1 MSEKNSIEILK
12 KLVSFDTTSFKSNL
26 DLIKFIENYLN
37 DLNVK
42 SELIYDETKNKANL
56 FTTIGPNLQGGIVLS
71 GHTDVVP
78 ITKQNWTSDPFI
90 LTERDDKLFGRGS
103 SDMKGFI
110 AIVLSRVSAMVEKK
124 LKKPIHLA
132 FSYDEEIGCV
142 GVHSLLDLIKKK
154 SINPEFCIVGEP
166 TSMEMVIGHKG
177 KHAYDVK
184 VDGLSCHSG
193 QAPNGVNAIN
203 YASKLINYI
212 EEINKEK
219 SIKGPFDNDYE
230 IPYSTLHT
238 GLIKGGT
245 ILNIVPKLCQFEFEI
260 RHLAEDD
267 PLEIIQRIKQYTEE
281 LLIKEMHNISSTTN
295 IEINEKI
302 NYPGLNISE
311 SISPVKKVKE
321 LLGSSSHKK
330 VIYGTEGSV
339 FINRAGYKLYDINGK
354 LVKNVNSNDY
364 ESGPKLNGAGDMTT
378 KHFNNF
384 LESIKNGTSLNSP
397 IDDAVI
403 SQSLVHYAN
412 ISYRSDS
419 SLKIDDKTGRIKDTN
434 AMKFWSRNYEPGWE
448 IKMK

>member
-1 MSEKNSIEILK
+1 MNEKNSIEILK

-37 DLNVK
+37 DLNIK

-90 LTERDDKLFGRGS
+90 LTERDNKLFGRGS

-311 SISPVKKVKE
+311 SISPVKQVKE
-321 LLGSSSHKK
+321 LLGKSSHKK
-330 VIYGTEGSV
+330 VVFGTEGGLFKRELNLPTIICGPGSIDQAHKPDE
-339 FINRAGYKLYDINGK
+339 FISIQQIEKGGTFIDKLIN
-354 LVKNVNSNDY
+354 NCS
-364 ESGPKLNGAGDMTT
+364 
-378 KHFNNF
+378 
-384 LESIKNGTSLNSP
+384 
-397 IDDAVI
+397 
-403 SQSLVHYAN
+403 
-412 ISYRSDS
+412 
-419 SLKIDDKTGRIKDTN
+419 
-434 AMKFWSRNYEPGWE
+434 
-448 IKMK
+448 

>member
-37 DLNVK
+37 DLNIK

-311 SISPVKKVKE
+311 SISPVKQIKE
-321 LLGSSSHKK
+321 LLGKSSHKK
-330 VIYGTEGSV
+330 VVFGTEGGLFKRELNLPTIICGPGSIDQAHKPDE
-339 FINRAGYKLYDINGK
+339 FISIQQIEKGGTFIDKLIN
-354 LVKNVNSNDY
+354 SC
-364 ESGPKLNGAGDMTT
+364 
-378 KHFNNF
+378 
-384 LESIKNGTSLNSP
+384 I
-397 IDDAVI
+397 
-403 SQSLVHYAN
+403 
-412 ISYRSDS
+412 
-419 SLKIDDKTGRIKDTN
+419 
-434 AMKFWSRNYEPGWE
+434 
-448 IKMK
+448 

>member
-37 DLNVK
+37 DLNIK

-56 FTTIGPNLQGGIVLS
+56 FATIGPNLQGGIVLS

-193 QAPNGVNAIN
+193 QAPYGVNAIN

-219 SIKGPFDNDYE
+219 SIKGPFDNEYE

-245 ILNIVPKLCQFEFEI
+245 ILNIVPNLCQFEFEI

-311 SISPVKKVKE
+311 SISPVKQVKE
-321 LLGSSSHKK
+321 LLGKSSHKK
-330 VIYGTEGSV
+330 VVFGTEGGLFKRELNLPTIICGPGSIDQAHKPDE
-339 FINRAGYKLYDINGK
+339 FISIQQIEKGGTFIDKLIN
-354 LVKNVNSNDY
+354 NCS
-364 ESGPKLNGAGDMTT
+364 
-378 KHFNNF
+378 
-384 LESIKNGTSLNSP
+384 
-397 IDDAVI
+397 
-403 SQSLVHYAN
+403 
-412 ISYRSDS
+412 
-419 SLKIDDKTGRIKDTN
+419 
-434 AMKFWSRNYEPGWE
+434 
-448 IKMK
+448 

>member
-37 DLNVK
+37 DLNIK

-267 PLEIIQRIKQYTEE
+267 PLQIIQKIRQYTEE

-311 SISPVKKVKE
+311 SISPVKQVKE

-330 VIYGTEGSV
+330 VIYGTEGGLFKRELNLPTIICGPGSIDQAHKPDE
-339 FINRAGYKLYDINGK
+339 FISIQQIEKGGTFIDKLIN
-354 LVKNVNSNDY
+354 SC
-364 ESGPKLNGAGDMTT
+364 
-378 KHFNNF
+378 
-384 LESIKNGTSLNSP
+384 I
-397 IDDAVI
+397 
-403 SQSLVHYAN
+403 
-412 ISYRSDS
+412 
-419 SLKIDDKTGRIKDTN
+419 
-434 AMKFWSRNYEPGWE
+434 
-448 IKMK
+448 

>member
-37 DLNVK
+37 DLNIK

-245 ILNIVPKLCQFEFEI
+245 ILNIVPKFCQFEFEI

-311 SISPVKKVKE
+311 SISPVKQVKE
-321 LLGSSSHKK
+321 LLGKSSHKK
-330 VIYGTEGSV
+330 VVFGTEGGLFKRELNLPTIICGPGSIDQAHKPDE
-339 FINRAGYKLYDINGK
+339 FISIQQIEKGGTFIDKLIN
-354 LVKNVNSNDY
+354 NCS
-364 ESGPKLNGAGDMTT
+364 
-378 KHFNNF
+378 
-384 LESIKNGTSLNSP
+384 
-397 IDDAVI
+397 
-403 SQSLVHYAN
+403 
-412 ISYRSDS
+412 
-419 SLKIDDKTGRIKDTN
+419 
-434 AMKFWSRNYEPGWE
+434 
-448 IKMK
+448 

>member
-1 MSEKNSIEILK
+1 MVCRVIYKKMSEKNSIEILK

-37 DLNVK
+37 DLNIK
-42 SELIYDETKNKANL
+42 SELVYDETKNKANL

-311 SISPVKKVKE
+311 SISIVKQVKE
-321 LLGSSSHKK
+321 LLGKSSHKK
-330 VIYGTEGSV
+330 VVFGTEGGLFKRELNLPTIICGPGSIDQAHKPDE
-339 FINRAGYKLYDINGK
+339 FISIQQIEKGGTFIDKLIN
-354 LVKNVNSNDY
+354 NCS
-364 ESGPKLNGAGDMTT
+364 
-378 KHFNNF
+378 
-384 LESIKNGTSLNSP
+384 
-397 IDDAVI
+397 
-403 SQSLVHYAN
+403 
-412 ISYRSDS
+412 
-419 SLKIDDKTGRIKDTN
+419 
-434 AMKFWSRNYEPGWE
+434 
-448 IKMK
+448 

>member
-37 DLNVK
+37 DLNIK

-90 LTERDDKLFGRGS
+90 LTERDNKLFGRGS

-110 AIVLSRVSAMVEKK
+110 AIVLSRVSTMVGKK

-193 QAPNGVNAIN
+193 QAPYGVNAIN

-219 SIKGPFDNDYE
+219 SIKGPFDNEYE

-245 ILNIVPKLCQFEFEI
+245 ILNIVPNLCQFEFEI

-267 PLEIIQRIKQYTEE
+267 PFEIIQRIKQYTEE
-281 LLIKEMHNISSTTN
+281 LLIKEMHNISPKTN

-311 SISPVKKVKE
+311 SISPVKQVKE
-321 LLGSSSHKK
+321 LLGNSSHKK
-330 VIYGTEGSV
+330 VIFGTEGGLFKRELNLPTIICGPGSIDQAHKPDE
-339 FINRAGYKLYDINGK
+339 FISIQQIEKGGTFIDRLIN
-354 LVKNVNSNDY
+354 NCS
-364 ESGPKLNGAGDMTT
+364 
-378 KHFNNF
+378 
-384 LESIKNGTSLNSP
+384 
-397 IDDAVI
+397 
-403 SQSLVHYAN
+403 
-412 ISYRSDS
+412 
-419 SLKIDDKTGRIKDTN
+419 
-434 AMKFWSRNYEPGWE
+434 
-448 IKMK
+448 

>member
-37 DLNVK
+37 DLNIK

-193 QAPNGVNAIN
+193 QAPYGVNAIN

-311 SISPVKKVKE
+311 SISPVKQVKE
-321 LLGSSSHKK
+321 LLGKSSHKK
-330 VIYGTEGSV
+330 VVFGTEGGLFKRELNLPTIICGPGSIDQAHKPDE
-339 FINRAGYKLYDINGK
+339 FISIQQIEKGGTFIDKLIN
-354 LVKNVNSNDY
+354 NCS
-364 ESGPKLNGAGDMTT
+364 
-378 KHFNNF
+378 
-384 LESIKNGTSLNSP
+384 
-397 IDDAVI
+397 
-403 SQSLVHYAN
+403 
-412 ISYRSDS
+412 
-419 SLKIDDKTGRIKDTN
+419 
-434 AMKFWSRNYEPGWE
+434 
-448 IKMK
+448 

>member
-37 DLNVK
+37 DLNIK

-110 AIVLSRVSAMVEKK
+110 AIVLSRVSAMIEKK

-184 VDGLSCHSG
+184 VDGLS
-193 QAPNGVNAIN
+193 
-203 YASKLINYI
+203 
-212 EEINKEK
+212 
-219 SIKGPFDNDYE
+219 
-230 IPYSTLHT
+230 
-238 GLIKGGT
+238 
-245 ILNIVPKLCQFEFEI
+245 
-260 RHLAEDD
+260 
-267 PLEIIQRIKQYTEE
+267 
-281 LLIKEMHNISSTTN
+281 
-295 IEINEKI
+295 
-302 NYPGLNISE
+302 
-311 SISPVKKVKE
+311 
-321 LLGSSSHKK
+321 
-330 VIYGTEGSV
+330 
-339 FINRAGYKLYDINGK
+339 
-354 LVKNVNSNDY
+354 
-364 ESGPKLNGAGDMTT
+364 
-378 KHFNNF
+378 
-384 LESIKNGTSLNSP
+384 
-397 IDDAVI
+397 
-403 SQSLVHYAN
+403 
-412 ISYRSDS
+412 
-419 SLKIDDKTGRIKDTN
+419 
-434 AMKFWSRNYEPGWE
+434 
-448 IKMK
+448 

>member
-37 DLNVK
+37 DLNIK

-110 AIVLSRVSAMVEKK
+110 AIVLSRVSDMVEKK

-311 SISPVKKVKE
+311 SISPVKQVKE
-321 LLGSSSHKK
+321 LLGKSSHKK
-330 VIYGTEGSV
+330 VVFGTEGGLFKRELNLPTIICGPGSIDQAHKPDE
-339 FINRAGYKLYDINGK
+339 FISIQQIEKGGTFIDKLIN
-354 LVKNVNSNDY
+354 NCS
-364 ESGPKLNGAGDMTT
+364 
-378 KHFNNF
+378 
-384 LESIKNGTSLNSP
+384 
-397 IDDAVI
+397 
-403 SQSLVHYAN
+403 
-412 ISYRSDS
+412 
-419 SLKIDDKTGRIKDTN
+419 
-434 AMKFWSRNYEPGWE
+434 
-448 IKMK
+448 

>member
-1 MSEKNSIEILK
+1 MVCQVIYKKMSEKNSIEILK

-37 DLNVK
+37 DLNIK

-90 LTERDDKLFGRGS
+90 LTERDNKLFGRGS

-238 GLIKGGT
+238 GLIMGGT

-281 LLIKEMHNISSTTN
+281 LLIKEMHNISSKTN

-311 SISPVKKVKE
+311 SISPVKQVKK
-321 LLGSSSHKK
+321 LLGNSSHKK
-330 VIYGTEGSV
+330 VIFGTEGGLFKRELNLPTIICGPGSIDQAHKPDE
-339 FINRAGYKLYDINGK
+339 FISIQQIEKGGTFIDKLIN
-354 LVKNVNSNDY
+354 NCS
-364 ESGPKLNGAGDMTT
+364 
-378 KHFNNF
+378 
-384 LESIKNGTSLNSP
+384 
-397 IDDAVI
+397 
-403 SQSLVHYAN
+403 
-412 ISYRSDS
+412 
-419 SLKIDDKTGRIKDTN
+419 
-434 AMKFWSRNYEPGWE
+434 
-448 IKMK
+448 

>member
-37 DLNVK
+37 DLNIK

-219 SIKGPFDNDYE
+219 SIKGPFDNEYE

-245 ILNIVPKLCQFEFEI
+245 ILNIVPNLCQFEFEI

-311 SISPVKKVKE
+311 SIPPVKQVKE
-321 LLGSSSHKK
+321 LLGKSSHKK
-330 VIYGTEGSV
+330 VVFGTEGGLFKRELNLPTIICGPGSIDQAHKPDE
-339 FINRAGYKLYDINGK
+339 FISIQQIEKGGTFIDKLIN
-354 LVKNVNSNDY
+354 NCS
-364 ESGPKLNGAGDMTT
+364 
-378 KHFNNF
+378 
-384 LESIKNGTSLNSP
+384 
-397 IDDAVI
+397 
-403 SQSLVHYAN
+403 
-412 ISYRSDS
+412 
-419 SLKIDDKTGRIKDTN
+419 
-434 AMKFWSRNYEPGWE
+434 
-448 IKMK
+448 

>member
-37 DLNVK
+37 DLNIK
-42 SELIYDETKNKANL
+42 SELIYDKTKNKANL

-90 LTERDDKLFGRGS
+90 LTERDNKLFGRGS

-110 AIVLSRVSAMVEKK
+110 AIVLSRVSTMVEKK

-193 QAPNGVNAIN
+193 QAPYGVNAIN

-212 EEINKEK
+212 EESLNGLRGIVTDTITGQPISARVEIFGHDYDSSHVYSNLPVGNYHRYLSPGNYLVNFSAQGYESK
-219 SIKGPFDNDYE
+219 SINVDIYSATPTVLNVQLGESNWVGISDLNREKKLIKKVDLLGREGSENSLQIKIYDDG
-230 IPYSTLHT
+230 STLKT
-238 GLIKGGT
+238 
-245 ILNIVPKLCQFEFEI
+245 
-260 RHLAEDD
+260 
-267 PLEIIQRIKQYTEE
+267 
-281 LLIKEMHNISSTTN
+281 
-295 IEINEKI
+295 
-302 NYPGLNISE
+302 
-311 SISPVKKVKE
+311 
-321 LLGSSSHKK
+321 
-330 VIYGTEGSV
+330 
-339 FINRAGYKLYDINGK
+339 
-354 LVKNVNSNDY
+354 
-364 ESGPKLNGAGDMTT
+364 
-378 KHFNNF
+378 FNN
-384 LESIKNGTSLNSP
+384 KN
-397 IDDAVI
+397 
-403 SQSLVHYAN
+403 
-412 ISYRSDS
+412 
-419 SLKIDDKTGRIKDTN
+419 K
-434 AMKFWSRNYEPGWE
+434 
-448 IKMK
+448 

>member
-37 DLNVK
+37 DLNIK

-267 PLEIIQRIKQYTEE
+267 PLEIIQRIKKYTEE
-281 LLIKEMHNISSTTN
+281 LLIKEMHNISLTTN

-302 NYPGLNISE
+302 NYPGLNISK
-311 SISPVKKVKE
+311 SISPVKQVKE
-321 LLGSSSHKK
+321 LLGKSSHKK
-330 VIYGTEGSV
+330 VVFGTEGGLFKRELNLPTIICGPGSIDQAHKPDE
-339 FINRAGYKLYDINGK
+339 FI
-354 LVKNVNSNDY
+354 
-364 ESGPKLNGAGDMTT
+364 
-378 KHFNNF
+378 
-384 LESIKNGTSLNSP
+384 SIKQIEKGGAF
-397 IDDAVI
+397 IDKLI
-403 SQSLVHYAN
+403 NNCS
-412 ISYRSDS
+412 
-419 SLKIDDKTGRIKDTN
+419 
-434 AMKFWSRNYEPGWE
+434 
-448 IKMK
+448 

>member
-37 DLNVK
+37 DLNIK

-90 LTERDDKLFGRGS
+90 LTERDNKLFGRGS

-154 SINPEFCIVGEP
+154 SINPEFCIIGEP

-193 QAPNGVNAIN
+193 QAPYGVNAIN

-219 SIKGPFDNDYE
+219 SIKGPFDNEYE

-245 ILNIVPKLCQFEFEI
+245 ILNIVPNLCQFEFEI

-281 LLIKEMHNISSTTN
+281 LLIKEMHNISPKTN

-321 LLGSSSHKK
+321 LLGNSSHKK
-330 VIYGTEGSV
+330 VIFGTEGGLFKRELNLPTIICGPGSIDQAHKPDE
-339 FINRAGYKLYDINGK
+339 FI
-354 LVKNVNSNDY
+354 
-364 ESGPKLNGAGDMTT
+364 
-378 KHFNNF
+378 
-384 LESIKNGTSLNSP
+384 SIKQIEKGGTF
-397 IDDAVI
+397 IDKLI
-403 SQSLVHYAN
+403 NNCS
-412 ISYRSDS
+412 
-419 SLKIDDKTGRIKDTN
+419 
-434 AMKFWSRNYEPGWE
+434 
-448 IKMK
+448 

>member
-37 DLNVK
+37 DLNIK

-311 SISPVKKVKE
+311 SIPPVKQIKE
-321 LLGSSSHKK
+321 LLGKSSHKK
-330 VIYGTEGSV
+330 VVFGTEGGLFKRELNLPTIICGPGSIDQAHKPDE
-339 FINRAGYKLYDINGK
+339 FISIQQIEKGGTFIDKLIN
-354 LVKNVNSNDY
+354 NCS
-364 ESGPKLNGAGDMTT
+364 
-378 KHFNNF
+378 
-384 LESIKNGTSLNSP
+384 
-397 IDDAVI
+397 
-403 SQSLVHYAN
+403 
-412 ISYRSDS
+412 
-419 SLKIDDKTGRIKDTN
+419 
-434 AMKFWSRNYEPGWE
+434 
-448 IKMK
+448 

>member
-1 MSEKNSIEILK
+1 MVCRVIYKKMSEKNSIEILK

-37 DLNVK
+37 DLNIK

-193 QAPNGVNAIN
+193 QAPYGVNAIN

-219 SIKGPFDNDYE
+219 SIKGPFDNEYE

-245 ILNIVPKLCQFEFEI
+245 ILNIVPNLCQFEFEI

-281 LLIKEMHNISSTTN
+281 LLIKEMHNISSETN

-311 SISPVKKVKE
+311 SISPVKQVKE
-321 LLGSSSHKK
+321 LLGNSSHKK
-330 VIYGTEGSV
+330 VIFGTEGGLFKRELNLPTIICGPGSIDQAHKPDE
-339 FINRAGYKLYDINGK
+339 FISIQQIEKGGTFIDKLIN
-354 LVKNVNSNDY
+354 NCS
-364 ESGPKLNGAGDMTT
+364 
-378 KHFNNF
+378 
-384 LESIKNGTSLNSP
+384 
-397 IDDAVI
+397 
-403 SQSLVHYAN
+403 
-412 ISYRSDS
+412 
-419 SLKIDDKTGRIKDTN
+419 
-434 AMKFWSRNYEPGWE
+434 
-448 IKMK
+448 

>member
-1 MSEKNSIEILK
+1 MVCQVIYKKMSEKNSIEILK

-37 DLNVK
+37 DLNIK

-90 LTERDDKLFGRGS
+90 LTERDNKLFGRGS

-238 GLIKGGT
+238 GLIMGGT

-281 LLIKEMHNISSTTN
+281 LLIKEMHNISSKTN

-302 NYPGLNISE
+302 NYPGLNISQ
-311 SISPVKKVKE
+311 SISPVKQVKE
-321 LLGSSSHKK
+321 LLGHSSHKK
-330 VIYGTEGSV
+330 VVFGTEGGLFKRELNLPTIICGPGSIDQAHKPDE
-339 FINRAGYKLYDINGK
+339 FISIQQIEKGGTFIDKLIN
-354 LVKNVNSNDY
+354 NCS
-364 ESGPKLNGAGDMTT
+364 
-378 KHFNNF
+378 
-384 LESIKNGTSLNSP
+384 
-397 IDDAVI
+397 
-403 SQSLVHYAN
+403 
-412 ISYRSDS
+412 
-419 SLKIDDKTGRIKDTN
+419 
-434 AMKFWSRNYEPGWE
+434 
-448 IKMK
+448 

>member
-37 DLNVK
+37 DLNIK

-110 AIVLSRVSAMVEKK
+110 AIVLSRISAMAEKK

-260 RHLAEDD
+260 RHLVEDD

-311 SISPVKKVKE
+311 SISPVKQVKE

-330 VIYGTEGSV
+330 VIYGTEGGLFKRELNLPTIICGPGSIDQAHKPDE
-339 FINRAGYKLYDINGK
+339 FISIQQIEKGGTFIDKLIN
-354 LVKNVNSNDY
+354 NCS
-364 ESGPKLNGAGDMTT
+364 
-378 KHFNNF
+378 
-384 LESIKNGTSLNSP
+384 
-397 IDDAVI
+397 
-403 SQSLVHYAN
+403 
-412 ISYRSDS
+412 
-419 SLKIDDKTGRIKDTN
+419 
-434 AMKFWSRNYEPGWE
+434 
-448 IKMK
+448 

>member
-37 DLNVK
+37 DLNIK

-260 RHLAEDD
+260 RHLVEDD
-267 PLEIIQRIKQYTEE
+267 PLETIQRIKQYTEE
-281 LLIKEMHNISSTTN
+281 SLIKEMHNISSTTN

-311 SISPVKKVKE
+311 SISPVKQVKE
-321 LLGSSSHKK
+321 LLGKSSHKK
-330 VIYGTEGSV
+330 VVFGTEGGLFKRELNLPTIICGPGSIDQAHKPDE
-339 FINRAGYKLYDINGK
+339 FISIQQIEKGGTFIDKLIN
-354 LVKNVNSNDY
+354 NCS
-364 ESGPKLNGAGDMTT
+364 
-378 KHFNNF
+378 
-384 LESIKNGTSLNSP
+384 
-397 IDDAVI
+397 
-403 SQSLVHYAN
+403 
-412 ISYRSDS
+412 
-419 SLKIDDKTGRIKDTN
+419 
-434 AMKFWSRNYEPGWE
+434 
-448 IKMK
+448 

>member
-37 DLNVK
+37 DLNIK

-90 LTERDDKLFGRGS
+90 LTERDNKLFGRGS

-193 QAPNGVNAIN
+193 QAPYGVNAIN

-219 SIKGPFDNDYE
+219 SIKGPFDNEYE

-245 ILNIVPKLCQFEFEI
+245 ILNIVPNLCQFEFEI

-281 LLIKEMHNISSTTN
+281 LLIKEMHNISSETN

-311 SISPVKKVKE
+311 SISPVKQVKE
-321 LLGSSSHKK
+321 LLGNSSHKK
-330 VIYGTEGSV
+330 VIFGTEGGLFKRELNLPTIICGPGSIDQAHKPDE
-339 FINRAGYKLYDINGK
+339 FISIQQIEKGGTFIDKLINNC
-354 LVKNVNSNDY
+354 L
-364 ESGPKLNGAGDMTT
+364 
-378 KHFNNF
+378 
-384 LESIKNGTSLNSP
+384 
-397 IDDAVI
+397 
-403 SQSLVHYAN
+403 
-412 ISYRSDS
+412 
-419 SLKIDDKTGRIKDTN
+419 
-434 AMKFWSRNYEPGWE
+434 
-448 IKMK
+448 

>member
-1 MSEKNSIEILK
+1 MVCRVIYKKMSEKNSIEILK

-37 DLNVK
+37 DLNIK

-56 FTTIGPNLQGGIVLS
+56 FTTKGPNLQGGIVLS

-311 SISPVKKVKE
+311 SISPVKQVKE
-321 LLGSSSHKK
+321 LLGKSSYKK
-330 VIYGTEGSV
+330 VVFGTEGGLFKRELNLPTIICGPGSIDQAHKPDE
-339 FINRAGYKLYDINGK
+339 FISIQQIEKGGTFIDKLIN
-354 LVKNVNSNDY
+354 NCS
-364 ESGPKLNGAGDMTT
+364 
-378 KHFNNF
+378 
-384 LESIKNGTSLNSP
+384 
-397 IDDAVI
+397 
-403 SQSLVHYAN
+403 
-412 ISYRSDS
+412 
-419 SLKIDDKTGRIKDTN
+419 
-434 AMKFWSRNYEPGWE
+434 
-448 IKMK
+448 

>member
-37 DLNVK
+37 DLNIK
-42 SELIYDETKNKANL
+42 SELIYDETKSKANL

-184 VDGLSCHSG
+184 VEGLSCHSG

-260 RHLAEDD
+260 RHLAEED

-281 LLIKEMHNISSTTN
+281 LLIKEMHNISSKTN

-311 SISPVKKVKE
+311 SISPVKQVKE

-330 VIYGTEGSV
+330 VIYGTEGGLFKRELNIPTMVCGPGSIDQAHKPDE
-339 FINRAGYKLYDINGK
+339 FISIQQIEKGGTFIDKLIN
-354 LVKNVNSNDY
+354 NCS
-364 ESGPKLNGAGDMTT
+364 
-378 KHFNNF
+378 
-384 LESIKNGTSLNSP
+384 
-397 IDDAVI
+397 
-403 SQSLVHYAN
+403 
-412 ISYRSDS
+412 
-419 SLKIDDKTGRIKDTN
+419 
-434 AMKFWSRNYEPGWE
+434 
-448 IKMK
+448 

>member
-1 MSEKNSIEILK
+1 MI
-12 KLVSFDTTSFKSNL
+12 
-26 DLIKFIENYLN
+26 
-37 DLNVK
+37 
-42 SELIYDETKNKANL
+42 
-56 FTTIGPNLQGGIVLS
+56 
-71 GHTDVVP
+71 
-78 ITKQNWTSDPFI
+78 
-90 LTERDDKLFGRGS
+90 
-103 SDMKGFI
+103 
-110 AIVLSRVSAMVEKK
+110 EKK

-193 QAPNGVNAIN
+193 QAPYGVNAIN

-219 SIKGPFDNDYE
+219 SIKGPFDNEYE

-245 ILNIVPKLCQFEFEI
+245 ILNIVPNLCQFEFEI

-281 LLIKEMHNISSTTN
+281 LLIKEMHNISSETN

-311 SISPVKKVKE
+311 SISPVKQVKE
-321 LLGSSSHKK
+321 LLGNSSHKK
-330 VIYGTEGSV
+330 VIFGTEGGLFKRELNLPTIICGPGSIDQAHKPDE
-339 FINRAGYKLYDINGK
+339 FISIQQIEKGGTFIDKLINNC
-354 LVKNVNSNDY
+354 L
-364 ESGPKLNGAGDMTT
+364 
-378 KHFNNF
+378 
-384 LESIKNGTSLNSP
+384 
-397 IDDAVI
+397 
-403 SQSLVHYAN
+403 
-412 ISYRSDS
+412 
-419 SLKIDDKTGRIKDTN
+419 
-434 AMKFWSRNYEPGWE
+434 
-448 IKMK
+448 

>member
-37 DLNVK
+37 DLNIK
-42 SELIYDETKNKANL
+42 SELIYDENKNKANL

-110 AIVLSRVSAMVEKK
+110 AIVLSRVSAMVAKK

-311 SISPVKKVKE
+311 SISPVKQVKE
-321 LLGSSSHKK
+321 LLGKSSHKK
-330 VIYGTEGSV
+330 VVFGTEGGLFKRELNLPTIICGPGSIDQAHKPDE
-339 FINRAGYKLYDINGK
+339 FISIQQIEKGGTFIDKLIN
-354 LVKNVNSNDY
+354 NCS
-364 ESGPKLNGAGDMTT
+364 
-378 KHFNNF
+378 
-384 LESIKNGTSLNSP
+384 
-397 IDDAVI
+397 
-403 SQSLVHYAN
+403 
-412 ISYRSDS
+412 
-419 SLKIDDKTGRIKDTN
+419 
-434 AMKFWSRNYEPGWE
+434 
-448 IKMK
+448 

>member
-26 DLIKFIENYLN
+26 DLIKFIENYLI
-37 DLNVK
+37 DLNIK

-281 LLIKEMHNISSTTN
+281 SLIKEMHNISSTTN

-321 LLGSSSHKK
+321 LLGKSSHKK
-330 VIYGTEGSV
+330 VVFGTEGGLFKRELNLPTIICGPGSIDQAHKPDE
-339 FINRAGYKLYDINGK
+339 FISIQQIEKGGTFIDKLIN
-354 LVKNVNSNDY
+354 NC
-364 ESGPKLNGAGDMTT
+364 
-378 KHFNNF
+378 
-384 LESIKNGTSLNSP
+384 
-397 IDDAVI
+397 
-403 SQSLVHYAN
+403 
-412 ISYRSDS
+412 SY
-419 SLKIDDKTGRIKDTN
+419 N
-434 AMKFWSRNYEPGWE
+434 
-448 IKMK
+448 

>member
-37 DLNVK
+37 DLNIK

-56 FTTIGPNLQGGIVLS
+56 FTTIGPNLQGGIILS

-311 SISPVKKVKE
+311 SISPVKQVKE
-321 LLGSSSHKK
+321 LLGKSSHKK
-330 VIYGTEGSV
+330 VVFGTEGGLFKRELNLPTIICGPGSIDQAHKPDE
-339 FINRAGYKLYDINGK
+339 FISIQQIEKGGTFIDKLIN
-354 LVKNVNSNDY
+354 NC
-364 ESGPKLNGAGDMTT
+364 
-378 KHFNNF
+378 
-384 LESIKNGTSLNSP
+384 
-397 IDDAVI
+397 
-403 SQSLVHYAN
+403 
-412 ISYRSDS
+412 SY
-419 SLKIDDKTGRIKDTN
+419 N
-434 AMKFWSRNYEPGWE
+434 
-448 IKMK
+448 

>member
-1 MSEKNSIEILK
+1 MVCRVIYKKMSEKNSIEILK

-37 DLNVK
+37 DLNIK

-90 LTERDDKLFGRGS
+90 LTERDNKLFGRGS

-110 AIVLSRVSAMVEKK
+110 AIVLSRVSTMVEKK

-193 QAPNGVNAIN
+193 QAPYGVNAIN

-219 SIKGPFDNDYE
+219 SIKGPFDNEYE

-245 ILNIVPKLCQFEFEI
+245 ILNIVPNLCEFEFEI

-267 PLEIIQRIKQYTEE
+267 PLEIIQRIKKYTEE
-281 LLIKEMHNISSTTN
+281 LLIKEMHNISSKTN

-311 SISPVKKVKE
+311 SILPVKQVKE
-321 LLGSSSHKK
+321 LLGNSSHKK
-330 VIYGTEGSV
+330 VIFGTEGGLFKRELNLPTIICGPGSIDQAHKPDE
-339 FINRAGYKLYDINGK
+339 FI
-354 LVKNVNSNDY
+354 
-364 ESGPKLNGAGDMTT
+364 
-378 KHFNNF
+378 
-384 LESIKNGTSLNSP
+384 SIKQIEKGGTF
-397 IDDAVI
+397 IDKLI
-403 SQSLVHYAN
+403 NNCS
-412 ISYRSDS
+412 
-419 SLKIDDKTGRIKDTN
+419 
-434 AMKFWSRNYEPGWE
+434 
-448 IKMK
+448 